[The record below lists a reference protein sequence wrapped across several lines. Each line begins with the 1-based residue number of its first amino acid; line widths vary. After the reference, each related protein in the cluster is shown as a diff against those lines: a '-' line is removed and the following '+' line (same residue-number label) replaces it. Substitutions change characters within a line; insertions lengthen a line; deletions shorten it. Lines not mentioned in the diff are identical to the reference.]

1 LRILD
6 GACNIR
12 SDPGGVIN
20 MRIRRDVPTFLQ
32 KLHTD
37 EFEPRPTSAEV
48 TGATQHAHDLAEGVR
63 DSDRATYWAGRL
75 GTAAGLLGV
84 NEQFDATY
92 YEVPEEAYVDREAA
106 EEALGGDE
114 VVVDVQTHYLAD
126 RLQPIVPHLTELYRN
141 AMPSWWKGLEGLDA
155 YRLTDYLRC
164 IFIETETA
172 VACLTSAPGRGEHR
186 QLYNDEIGA
195 TRRLFEEVG
204 AEGRLLN
211 HAVVHAN
218 YDDEIEDMASWVER
232 YRPSAW
238 KVYTMGEPDIDP
250 TAASKK
256 WGKDMSWREYI
267 AGVWHDGWKL
277 DDEIVGRPFLDRVR
291 ELARVGGPRNVCAH
305 KGISGFAP
313 TGSPDDVGPAARDY
327 PDLNF
332 IVYHSG
338 YELMR
343 DEEGAYSE
351 AVADVGTNRLVQ
363 TVKDAGLGPGS
374 NVYAELGST
383 WFLTTTRPREA
394 AHVLGKLLV
403 ALGEDNVVWGT
414 DGIYYGPTQQLVDS
428 FRAFQ
433 IPVEMQEEFGY
444 PALTPDIKDKIL
456 SRNAAKLYDVDLAW
470 ARKAV
475 ENDDFNWVKEAAA
488 HYRAKGNPTWD

>member
-1 LRILD
+1 
-6 GACNIR
+6 
-12 SDPGGVIN
+12 

-32 KLHTD
+32 GLHTD
-37 EFEPRPTSAEV
+37 EFPARPASDEV
-48 TGATQHAHDLAEGVR
+48 TKATQHAHDAAEGVQGG
-63 DSDRATYWAGRL
+63 DDFGFWAGRQ

-84 NEQFDATY
+84 NEQFDGEFY
-92 YEVPEEAYVDREAA
+92 DVPREAVADREAA
-106 EEALGGDE
+106 DEALGGDE

-126 RLQPIVPHLTELYRN
+126 RLQPIVPHLTDLYAK
-141 AMPSWWKGLEGLDA
+141 AMPSWWKGLEGLSA
-155 YRLTDYLRC
+155 YTLTEYLRC

-186 QLYNDEIGA
+186 QLFNDELGA

-218 YDDEIEDMASWVER
+218 YPDEIEDMATWVER
-232 YRPSAW
+232 YRPAAW

-250 TAASKK
+250 SAASNK
-256 WGKDMSWREYI
+256 WGSDMTWREYI
-267 AGVWHDGWKL
+267 AGVWLDGWKL
-277 DDEIVGRPFLDRVR
+277 DDETVGRPFLDRVR

-313 TGSPDDVGPAARDY
+313 TGSPDDVGPAALDY

-343 DEEGAYSE
+343 DEEGAFSDD
-351 AVADVGTNRLVQ
+351 VADIGTNRLLKTVQ
-363 TVKDAGLGPGS
+363 DAGLGPGS

-383 WFLTTTRPREA
+383 WFLMTTRPREA

-403 ALGEDNVVWGT
+403 GLGEDNVVWGT
-414 DGIYYGPTQQLVDS
+414 DGIYYGPTQQLVDA

-433 IPVEMQEEFGY
+433 IPVDMQEEFGY
-444 PALTPDIKDKIL
+444 PALTPEIKDKIL
-456 SRNAAKLYDVDLAW
+456 SRNAAKVYGIDLDW
-470 ARKAV
+470 ARKTV
-475 ENDDFNWVKEAAA
+475 ENDDFAWVREAAA
-488 HYRAKGNPTWD
+488 HYRANGNPTWD

>member
-1 LRILD
+1 
-6 GACNIR
+6 
-12 SDPGGVIN
+12 

-32 KLHTD
+32 ALHTD
-37 EFEPRPTSAEV
+37 EFAPRPTSTEV
-48 TGATQHAHDLAEGVR
+48 EGATHHAHEITEGVEGN
-63 DSDRATYWAGRL
+63 DSFGFWAGRQ

-84 NEQFDATY
+84 NEQFGAEFY
-92 YEVPEEAYVDREAA
+92 AVPREAVEDLEA
-106 EEALGGDE
+106 ADEALGGDE

-126 RLQPIVPHLTELYRN
+126 RLQPIVPQLTELYKN
-141 AMPSWWKGLEGLDA
+141 AMPSWWKGLEGLSA
-155 YRLTDYLRC
+155 YTLTEYLRC

-172 VACLTSAPGRGEHR
+172 VACLTSAPGRGQHR
-186 QLYNDEIGA
+186 QLFNDELGA

-204 AEGRLLN
+204 GEGRLIN

-218 YDDEIEDMASWVER
+218 YPDEIDDMATWVER
-232 YRPSAW
+232 YRPAAW

-250 TAASKK
+250 TAASKR
-256 WGKDMSWREYI
+256 WGKDLTWREYI
-267 AGVWHDGWKL
+267 AGIWLDGWKL
-277 DDEIVGRPFLDRVR
+277 DDETVGRPFLDRVR

-313 TGSPDDVGPAARDY
+313 TGSPDDVGPAAVDY

-343 DEEGAYSE
+343 DEEGAFSE
-351 AVADVGTNRLVQ
+351 DVADIGTNRLVQ
-363 TVKDAGLGPGS
+363 TMRDSGLGPGS

-403 ALGEDNVVWGT
+403 SLGEDNVVWGT
-414 DGIYYGPTQQLVDS
+414 DSIYYGPTQQLLDS

-433 IPVEMQEEFGY
+433 IPVDMQEEFGY
-444 PALTPDIKDKIL
+444 PALTPEIKDKIL
-456 SRNAAKLYDVDLAW
+456 SRNAAKLYGIDLDW
-470 ARKAV
+470 ARKTV
-475 ENDDFNWVKEAAA
+475 ENDDFRWVREAAA
-488 HYRAKGNPTWD
+488 HYRANGNPTWE